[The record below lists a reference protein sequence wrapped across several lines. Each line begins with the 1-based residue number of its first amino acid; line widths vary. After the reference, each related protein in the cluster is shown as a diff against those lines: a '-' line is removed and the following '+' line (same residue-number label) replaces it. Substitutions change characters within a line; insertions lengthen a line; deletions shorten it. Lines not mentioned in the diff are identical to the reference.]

1 MQRIDHQLPWSHLGT
16 ERSLSVFRFGAGSRK
31 VYIQASLHA
40 DELPGMRT
48 AWELKKRLTE
58 LEAQGQLNGVIE
70 LVPVANPIGL
80 DQHLQS
86 AHMGRFELGSGKN
99 FNRAFYELSG
109 PVGELI
115 GSQLGND
122 AEANIALIRQT
133 MGQVLDR
140 LPAPA
145 SQLEALHRLLLRHAC
160 EAEITLDLHCD
171 FEAAIHLYALP
182 QHWPRWQSL
191 AARLKAGVA
200 LLCEDSGGSS
210 FDESCSSPWLRLAK
224 AFPEA
229 SIPPA
234 NLATTLELGSM
245 GDTRVDQAQASC
257 EAILGFLAE
266 QGFIAGQWP
275 QAPDECCEGMP
286 LEGTE
291 YLFAPHHGVVSF
303 LREAGEWVEKGDAL
317 FEVVD
322 PLSDRVTVV
331 CAGTSGVLFAL
342 DRGRY
347 TQPGI
352 WQAKVAGRETIRVGK
367 LVND

>member
-1 MQRIDHQLPWSHLGT
+1 MQRIDHPLPWSHLGT
-16 ERSLSVFRFGAGSRK
+16 ERNLSVFRFGAGSRK
-31 VYIQASLHA
+31 AYIQASLHA

-48 AWELKKRLTE
+48 VWELKKRLVE
-58 LEAQGQLNGVIE
+58 LEKHGQLKGIIE
-70 LVPVANPIGL
+70 LVPVANPIGM

-86 AHMGRFELGSGKN
+86 HHMGRFELGSGKN
-99 FNRAFYELSG
+99 FNRAFHELSG
-109 PVGELI
+109 PVGQLI
-115 GSQLGND
+115 GTQLGDD
-122 AEANIALIRQT
+122 AQANIALIRQA
-133 MGQVLDR
+133 MGQVLDQ
-140 LPAPA
+140 LPVPA
-145 SQLEALHRLLLRHAC
+145 SSLEALHRLLLRHAC
-160 EAEITLDLHCD
+160 DADITLDLHCD
-171 FEAAIHLYALP
+171 FEAVIHLYALP
-182 QHWPRWQSL
+182 QHWPQWQSL

-224 AFPEA
+224 AFPQA
-229 SIPPA
+229 AIPPA

-245 GDTRVDQAQASC
+245 GDTRVAQAQANC

-266 QGFIAGQWP
+266 RGFIDGDWP
-275 QAPDECCEGMP
+275 PAPNDCCEGLP
-286 LEGTE
+286 FEGTQ

-303 LREAGEWVEKGDAL
+303 LREAGERVEKGDAL

-322 PLSDRVTVV
+322 PLSDRVSTV
-331 CAGTSGVLFAL
+331 CADTSGVLFAL

-352 WQAKVAGRETIRVGK
+352 WQAKVAGRDVIRVGK